1 MAVPRNRPLH
11 FAIVSYYLLRVIA
24 PGGCHSG
31 GGGGITCSSPKKSVK
46 KNILMIFP

>member
-24 PGGCHSG
+24 PGGATAAGAGALHAVAQ
-31 GGGGITCSSPKKSVK
+31 KER
-46 KNILMIFP
+46 